1 MRYEL
6 LGPLRV
12 SDGRKS
18 HSLSA
23 PKMEMTLAT
32 LLVRAER
39 VTTKDQLITE
49 LWGDQPPRRA
59 SAALHVYISQLRKFL
74 SMAGQVD
81 GRVIVTKSSG
91 YVLELDGAG
100 YDVAD
105 FQRAVHQGRLFLRAN
120 RYQEALSQFE
130 AALRLV
136 RGPVLEHLVEGPVLG
151 AFAAWVEEERLD
163 CLELSI
169 EARTALGRHREVIG
183 LLTGLITQYPLRESF
198 YRQLMLA
205 LYRSERQADA
215 LHVYRSAQR
224 VLRTELGVQPCPA
237 LRRLHHAILTS
248 DALLDLSVA
257 S

>member
-12 SDGRKS
+12 SDGRES
-18 HSLSA
+18 RFLSA
-23 PKMEMTLAT
+23 PKMETTLAI
-32 LLVRAER
+32 LLVRAEW
-39 VTTKDQLITE
+39 VTTKEQLITE
-49 LWGDQPPRRA
+49 LWGESPPQRA

-74 SMAGQVD
+74 ASAGHGEGD
-81 GRVIVTKSSG
+81 AIVTRASG
-91 YVLELDGAG
+91 YVLRLRDAE

-105 FQRAVHQGRLFLRAN
+105 FQRAVGHGRMCLQAG
-120 RYQEALSQFE
+120 RYEEALAQFE
-130 AALRLV
+130 EALRLV
-136 RGPVLEHLVEGPVLG
+136 RGPVLDQLPEGPVLA
-151 AFAAWVEEERLD
+151 AFAAWAEEERLD

-183 LLTGLITQYPLRESF
+183 PLNGLITQHPLRESF

-215 LHVYRSAQR
+215 LQVYRTAQR
-224 VLRTELGVQPCPA
+224 VLQAELGVQPCPA

-248 DALLDLSVA
+248 DALLDLRAA

>member
-12 SDGRKS
+12 SNGRES
-18 HSLSA
+18 HFLSA
-23 PKMEMTLAT
+23 PKMEMTLAA

-49 LWGDQPPRRA
+49 LWGEQPPRCA

-74 SMAGQVD
+74 AAAGHGDRQ
-81 GRVIVTKSSG
+81 VIVTRSSG
-91 YVLELDGAG
+91 YVLRLQETG

-105 FQRAVHQGRLFLRAN
+105 FQRAVTHGRLYLQAN
-120 RYQEALSQFE
+120 RHQEALTRFE
-130 AALRLV
+130 EALSLV
-136 RGPVLEHLVEGPVLG
+136 RGPVLEYLAEGPVLG
-151 AFAAWVEEERLD
+151 AFSAWVEEERLD
-163 CLELSI
+163 CLEMSI

-183 LLTGLITQYPLRESF
+183 PLNGLIAHYPLRESF

-215 LHVYRSAQR
+215 LQVYRAAQR
-224 VLRTELGVQPCPA
+224 VLQTELGVQPCHA

-248 DALLDLSVA
+248 DALLDLREA

>member
-12 SDGRKS
+12 FDGREF
-18 HSLSA
+18 HALSA

-39 VTTKDQLITE
+39 VTTKEQIVEE
-49 LWGDQPPRRA
+49 LWGEHPPRCA

-74 SMAGQVD
+74 AAAGE
-81 GRVIVTKSSG
+81 RAAIVTKAPG
-91 YVLELDGAG
+91 YVLRLQGAG
-100 YDVAD
+100 YDVAE
-105 FQRAVHQGRLFLRAN
+105 FQRAVQHGRLHLQAG
-120 RYQEALSQFE
+120 RYAEALAEFE
-130 AALRLV
+130 KGLALL
-136 RGPVLEHLVEGPVLG
+136 RGPVLEDLAEGPVLS
-151 AFAAWVEEERLD
+151 AFAAWVETERLD

-169 EARTALGRHREVIG
+169 EARNALGRHREVIG
-183 LLTGLITQYPLRESF
+183 PLNTLIAQYPLRESL
-198 YRQLMLA
+198 YRHLMVA

-215 LHVYRSAQR
+215 LAVYRSAHQ
-224 VLRTELGVQPCPA
+224 VLRMELGVQPCRS

-248 DALLDLSVA
+248 DDLLDLPAA